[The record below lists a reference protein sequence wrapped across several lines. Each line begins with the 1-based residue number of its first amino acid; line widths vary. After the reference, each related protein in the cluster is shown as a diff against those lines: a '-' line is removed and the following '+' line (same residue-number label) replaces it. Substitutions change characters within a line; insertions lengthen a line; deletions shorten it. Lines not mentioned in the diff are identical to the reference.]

1 MLIFQGTDHY
11 TMIKTVASKAFL
23 VDTAYLYWTK
33 YVTMLTNSLEKPSF
47 SLEKIFLVGSF

>member
-23 VDTAYLYWTK
+23 VDTAYSYWTE
-33 YVTMLTNSLEKPSF
+33 YVTMLTNSLEKPF
-47 SLEKIFLVGSF
+47 SRKKIFLVGSF